1 MAVREMKMIP
11 DEVGVVG
18 LALLGLRIGVEVGDG
33 NSVSVKLPQRNVF
46 LFQWAVCGMS
56 IAKKSP
62 DMIRLVSI
70 DSISKEIVEA
80 KRKGIIHGYVEKPI
94 SDRSV
99 LEAVRECRKQL

>member
-1 MAVREMKMIP
+1 
-11 DEVGVVG
+11 
-18 LALLGLRIGVEVGDG
+18 
-33 NSVSVKLPQRNVF
+33 
-46 LFQWAVCGMS
+46 MS
-56 IAKKSP
+56 IAGKSP